1 MDLPPGRQ
9 ATRVRSSPRIPQ
21 EEAIDVAAPRG
32 RGSARQAAGRG
43 NPLEPPAPAVMRE
56 GPLLWV
62 RLGLAGGLMAP
73 PLFVSATVAVTL
85 LDKPFVDESGWS
97 AVHRSEVGWPSVVM
111 LGPNGWLV
119 IVALVACGALVIGFA
134 SALWQAL
141 GEAPPMRVAAGFLG
155 AAGLALCLVAFRQD
169 PLGYEGPASWH
180 DRIHNAA
187 YPAIPIGVTL
197 AAGLTWLG
205 ARRRPRWRP
214 MPRFSLVTVAVAGPS
229 FVLTGVD
236 SIAQLA
242 RYPLF
247 GSLLLWMEALA
258 VTAARG
264 TSGGRTDPRL
274 AGNTR

>member
-1 MDLPPGRQ
+1 
-9 ATRVRSSPRIPQ
+9 
-21 EEAIDVAAPRG
+21 
-32 RGSARQAAGRG
+32 
-43 NPLEPPAPAVMRE
+43 MRE
-56 GPLLWV
+56 WPLAWV
-62 RLGLAGGLMAP
+62 RLALVGGLMAP
-73 PLFVSATVAVTL
+73 PLFVGATVVVTL

-119 IVALVACGALVIGFA
+119 IAALVACGLLVVGFA
-134 SALWQAL
+134 SALWQVVD
-141 GEAPPMRVAAGFLG
+141 EAAPMRIAAGLLG

-197 AAGLTWLG
+197 AAGLTWVG
-205 ARRRPRWRP
+205 ARRKPRCRL
-214 MPRFSLVTVAVAGPS
+214 MPRLSLLTVAVAAPS

-258 VTAARG
+258 VTAVRG
-264 TSGGRTDPRL
+264 TSGGRTGPRS
-274 AGNTR
+274 GGDSP